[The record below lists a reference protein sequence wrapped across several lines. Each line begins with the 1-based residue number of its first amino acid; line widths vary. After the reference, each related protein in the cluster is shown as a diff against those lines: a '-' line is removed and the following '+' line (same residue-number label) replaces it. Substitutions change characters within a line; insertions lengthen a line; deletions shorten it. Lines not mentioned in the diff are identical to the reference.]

1 MTLTH
6 QLSSSTN
13 LSLYGSPSTSSPVLG
28 TVGSGSQVELLEEQA
43 GLICSFIKVQTDVGV
58 GYLENTSL
66 TYSPIEAKYQTAPS
80 ICPTTKTNFSYIEP
94 EWFTL
99 TDEQPYLN
107 EKTLEY
113 CVCITAN
120 NYSINRIN
128 DSSILEAGIKAIFKF
143 YNKPYNQ
150 ETLDTY
156 KNYYLFASIK
166 DYYLSY
172 RPFQRSKYLI
182 SIPIKYLDAIDDNQ
196 AIARDISDANYVF
209 KISIKDVDKYFTNLK
224 NTLLIYRD
232 NIFFANTTVKIK
244 NPLLEGLDFISAE
257 NSLKNDLDMQQK
269 IDSVD
274 DFKLQLDNLLNLN
287 GFETIIDKNDPR
299 QIVIQFAINNECNK
313 IYDVSVDINGNCR
326 KLYRGFDAFLN
337 KESVSDPTTVNFV
350 KNIERIYFVE
360 VCKVP
365 WYEFIETYV
374 YPETEILEPTQ
385 EPNETNY
392 EVFLRA
398 YKAYVAFNKINAVNP
413 LKTAEQIIEEQS
425 KLLDF
430 QSQLLVD
437 KTFNL
442 FYNTSIYQGDNFF
455 NPINLQKT
463 LTTFRRIAND
473 VGIETSSPYYFA
485 IQPQGDSGPYVYVE
499 PPLGNDLLQD
509 GWTVTDKQPNFQDP
523 IYERYSVTPFI
534 YVEINGEKKGYTL
547 KRGKES
553 SKSKNKTFNEIMT
566 KIYKDINKV
575 GICKITDFAFE
586 CLQFSLRSL
595 LANVPEVNIDTTL
608 TFGVLKNYKY
618 DELMYEIL
626 PYLPNEQQQ
635 FVYEEMLL
643 NLSCVNKSALL
654 YVLKTNLSQEEYT
667 SLNLENA
674 SYEDIV
680 KETSKR
686 MVGTIN
692 E

>member
-28 TVGSGSQVELLEEQA
+28 IIGSGSQVELLEEQA

-66 TYSPIEAKYQTAPS
+66 TYSPIEAKYQTAPF
-80 ICPTTKTNFSYIEP
+80 ICPTTKINFSYIEP
-94 EWFTL
+94 EWFAL

-182 SIPIKYLDAIDDNQ
+182 SIPVKYLDAIDDNQ

-244 NPLLEGLDFISAE
+244 NPLLEGLDFVSAE

-473 VGIETSSPYYFA
+473 MGIETSSPYYFA
-485 IQPQGDSGPYVYVE
+485 IQPQGNSGPYVYVE
-499 PPLGNDLLQD
+499 PPLGNDLIKD
-509 GWTVTDKQPNFQDP
+509 GWTVTDKQPNFTSKLISLYIKGLINVNLAMIKNITPVFSKHTAKSKYDP
-523 IYERYSVTPFI
+523 SKYKGDYPISAELTLQIESITPADSSMLWAGALSPVKDRNVI
-534 YVEINGEKKGYTL
+534 SPKTNNTL
-547 KRGKES
+547 AES
-553 SKSKNKTFNEIMT
+553 S
-566 KIYKDINKV
+566 
-575 GICKITDFAFE
+575 GID
-586 CLQFSLRSL
+586 S
-595 LANVPEVNIDTTL
+595 
-608 TFGVLKNYKY
+608 
-618 DELMYEIL
+618 
-626 PYLPNEQQQ
+626 
-635 FVYEEMLL
+635 
-643 NLSCVNKSALL
+643 SA
-654 YVLKTNLSQEEYT
+654 
-667 SLNLENA
+667 
-674 SYEDIV
+674 D
-680 KETSKR
+680 
-686 MVGTIN
+686 
-692 E
+692 

>member
-28 TVGSGSQVELLEEQA
+28 IIGSGSQVELLEEQA

-66 TYSPIEAKYQTAPS
+66 TYSPIEAKYQTAPF
-80 ICPTTKTNFSYIEP
+80 ICPTTKINFSYIEP
-94 EWFTL
+94 EWFGL

-150 ETLDTY
+150 ETLDIY

-182 SIPIKYLDAIDDNQ
+182 SIPVKYLDAIDDNQ

-232 NIFFANTTVKIK
+232 NIFFANTTIKIQ
-244 NPLLEGLDFISAE
+244 NPLLEGLDFVSAE

-269 IDSVD
+269 IDSVE

-299 QIVIQFAINNECNK
+299 KIVIQFAINNECNK

-473 VGIETSSPYYFA
+473 MGIETSSPYYFA
-485 IQPQGDSGPYVYVE
+485 IQPQGNSGPYVYVE
-499 PPLGNDLLQD
+499 PPLGNDLIKD
-509 GWTVTDKQPNFQDP
+509 GWTVTDKQPNFTSKLISLYIKGLINVNLAMIKNITPVFSKHTAKSKYDP
-523 IYERYSVTPFI
+523 SKYKGDYPISAELTLQIESITPADSSMLWAGALSPVKDRNVI
-534 YVEINGEKKGYTL
+534 SPKTNNTL
-547 KRGKES
+547 AES
-553 SKSKNKTFNEIMT
+553 S
-566 KIYKDINKV
+566 
-575 GICKITDFAFE
+575 GID
-586 CLQFSLRSL
+586 S
-595 LANVPEVNIDTTL
+595 
-608 TFGVLKNYKY
+608 
-618 DELMYEIL
+618 
-626 PYLPNEQQQ
+626 
-635 FVYEEMLL
+635 
-643 NLSCVNKSALL
+643 SA
-654 YVLKTNLSQEEYT
+654 
-667 SLNLENA
+667 
-674 SYEDIV
+674 D
-680 KETSKR
+680 
-686 MVGTIN
+686 
-692 E
+692 